1 MGNNQTVDTERR
13 QQKQMKKRELINA
26 VLYLLE
32 NGCKLRNLPHAFPPH
47 TTVTIFYYYATVK
60 SGLWEKLLAALVKC
74 PREKA
79 GRKAGPSYG
88 IIDSQ
93 SVKTAGRAENKGI
106 DGKKRKVENGI

>member
-32 NGCKLRNLPHAFPPH
+32 NGRKQRNLPHDFLPH
-47 TTVTIFYYYATVK
+47 STVSNFYYAVAK
-60 SGLWEKLLAALVKC
+60 SWLLEKFLAALVRYT
-74 PREKA
+74 REKA
-79 GRKAGPSYG
+79 GRKAELSYG

-93 SVKTAGRAENKGI
+93 SVKTSGLAENNGI
-106 DGKKRKVENGI
+106 DGEAK